1 MGDNKYFI
9 KLLGKIDNSLTN
21 LVISKMSYKLILIIV
36 IKYMTFLKYV
46 NKVSHILILGQNL
59 NALKLLH
66 VTFFWGGAWI
76 KSLNNKILNNLLSFL
91 HCSILNLCCLELA
104 HNCPGWGGSVDWV
117 LVCEPKGHQFDLQSG
132 HMLGLW
138 ARSPVGDIREATSQ
152 CLSYTS
158 MFLSLSLSLPSL
170 LSKNK

>member
-66 VTFFWGGAWI
+66 VTFVWGGG
-76 KSLNNKILNNLLSFL
+76 LNQEFK
-91 HCSILNLCCLELA
+91 
-104 HNCPGWGGSVDWV
+104 
-117 LVCEPKGHQFDLQSG
+117 
-132 HMLGLW
+132 
-138 ARSPVGDIREATSQ
+138 
-152 CLSYTS
+152 
-158 MFLSLSLSLPSL
+158 
-170 LSKNK
+170 